1 MPTSGGNNCN
11 CDSQNGGGRKRKPT
25 KYNLYMK
32 SEIKKLKGANP
43 KITHQEAFK
52 KAANNWSANKK

>member
-32 SEIKKLKGANP
+32 LQICELMFVLSYFIFFSCYIKYNFQ
-43 KITHQEAFK
+43 I
-52 KAANNWSANKK
+52 